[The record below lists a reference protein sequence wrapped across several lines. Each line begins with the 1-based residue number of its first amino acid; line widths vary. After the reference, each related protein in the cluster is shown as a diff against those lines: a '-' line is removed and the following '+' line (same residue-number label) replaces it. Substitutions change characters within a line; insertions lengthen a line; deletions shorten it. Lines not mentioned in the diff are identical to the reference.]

1 MAAEVVVV
9 TATAAAVVE
18 TATAVTVVAVVV
30 VEVPRQVAFSASL
43 PPAALPQ
50 SPTKVGGLLVR
61 LIATAA
67 VLVGEAIVGLVVSV
81 EVTETPLEA
90 TAATVQNPT
99 HAYNAP
105 PHSRIVT
112 YSRNMS

>member
-30 VEVPRQVAFSASL
+30 VEVPRQVAYSVSL

-67 VLVGEAIVGLVVSV
+67 VLVGEAIVGLVSV